1 MITMLH
7 ENFDHV
13 PIEKIVTNH
22 QLRLDTS
29 HKMNLARNTP
39 DIEVLRELSKDQ
51 CSLVRASA
59 PINHRVDEEMLTR
72 LARDA
77 EYSVREMVA
86 LWYNRWYAIPGI
98 PENIILTL
106 AEDPEPRVRLAVA
119 ASCTNIPAVS
129 ETLAKDKECRIL
141 FELLYKQHPL
151 TDDTLLRIRS
161 YFNSV
166 LISPFQSMHNPEI
179 NYDFR
184 QVIEK
189 YSCLSDG

>member
-1 MITMLH
+1 
-7 ENFDHV
+7 
-13 PIEKIVTNH
+13 
-22 QLRLDTS
+22 
-29 HKMNLARNTP
+29 MNR
-39 DIEVLRELSKDQ
+39 
-51 CSLVRASA
+51 
-59 PINHRVDEEMLTR
+59 RVDEEMVTR

-77 EYSVREMVA
+77 EYSVRERVA
-86 LWYNRWYAIPGI
+86 WWYKKWYGLPGI
-98 PENIILTL
+98 PGNIILEL

-129 ETLAKDKECRIL
+129 ETLAKDRDCRIL
-141 FELLYKQHPL
+141 CELLFKEHSL

-166 LISPFQSMHNPEI
+166 LISPFQSLHNPGI

>member
-1 MITMLH
+1 M
-7 ENFDHV
+7 
-13 PIEKIVTNH
+13 TNP
-22 QLRLDTS
+22 QPDEDTS
-29 HKMNLARNTP
+29 HKTDLAANTP

-59 PINHRVDEEMLTR
+59 PINYRVDEEMLTR

-77 EYSVREMVA
+77 EYSVREQVA
-86 LWYNRWYAIPGI
+86 WRYVRWYAIPGI

-141 FELLYKQHPL
+141 IELLYKQHPL

-166 LISPFQSMHNPEI
+166 LISPFQSLHNPGI

-189 YSCLSDG
+189 NSCFSDV